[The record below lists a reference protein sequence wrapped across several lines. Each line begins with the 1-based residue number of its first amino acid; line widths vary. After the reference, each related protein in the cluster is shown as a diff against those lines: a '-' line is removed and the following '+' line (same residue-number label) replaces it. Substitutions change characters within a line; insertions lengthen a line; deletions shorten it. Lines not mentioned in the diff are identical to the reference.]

1 MWTTLLSVILTI
13 NELMASNVGEAMS
26 PAINFDSWIELYNPS
41 DESIDLG
48 GMYLSDDENNLT
60 KWQMPSDIGKV
71 PAKGFKVI
79 WLGSHSELETQAPFK
94 LDCDGGII
102 CLSDKSGTL
111 IVSQKYEEAI
121 SHTAWA
127 RKTDG
132 NGEWGWTSTP
142 TPGES
147 NATAV
152 FANQRLAAPV
162 VSVGSKLFTGSLN
175 ISVAIPEGAR
185 LAYTTNGSLPTDPK
199 DIPTEDPWTQRVKNG
214 NCEGDDASCLV
225 SKDGDSGKNENRITD
240 GIGYN
245 DSRGVTVH
253 SIKGAKND
261 NTSQFFVY
269 TPDHIWQTGEQ
280 FRFTMKVRAD
290 KAAKIKA
297 FAQKKPGE
305 DIQKSSWGGWGGSGS
320 STPVSMLASQ
330 YNVTTEWTEISYEGT
345 ITSDQADEQWDWG
358 GGWGGWGGG
367 GSGTATYSLQTI
379 AFNLNIDKNNDN
391 NFYFDEISWESLP
404 VGYTEFPTKESTD
417 GKFTVS
423 ATTNYTFRLFQ
434 DGYLP
439 SVPVT
444 RSYIQTSNKYTLP
457 IISIV
462 GDKKFFTDPKIGL
475 DCDGDGTNGKTGNG
489 QNYPKNY
496 NCDWDRPVNFSFLSP
511 EGEMLFNQDV
521 NISVSG
527 GYTRSQNYRSFKLK
541 SNKVFDGMNRLDYM
555 FFPQK
560 PYNRNKV
567 LLIRN
572 GGNDMYSHNARFMDP
587 ALETIIQRSGID
599 LDVQSYVPVI
609 EYVNGELRGVFNMRE
624 PNNDK
629 FAYANFGY
637 DDEELDALENG
648 KVKNGSD
655 EVMNRIYELGKRINE
670 DGVYDELMTLLD
682 IDEYTNYMAVTFFL
696 YNDDWPDNN
705 IKCYRSQN
713 DGRYRFVSFDLDYA
727 FQGCWANDR
736 TYPSDKN
743 PFTNFYKFKDEKG
756 PHHNN
761 VKEIANKEFVNLF
774 LNLLTHDGFRKKFID
789 TFCLMGGSVFEPT
802 RANAIVN
809 ELLNNVKAMCQLMKQ
824 QQPSITDGH
833 DPDRTVS
840 DIKSNLKD
848 RSKKMTDYMKKFSQ
862 MKLSGVTQQSV
873 KLSADA
879 EGASIFVN
887 GLEVPYAEFNGHLFA
902 PVTLEA
908 KAPAGYVFKG
918 WKNGD
923 DIVSTAAEMELPSDA
938 TVSLVACFEALSDDQ
953 LMAQGITPVRINE
966 VSAAN
971 TIYANE
977 YWKRNDWVE
986 LYNTTDSPIDVAG
999 MYLSDNANKPKK
1011 YKIAADGAST
1021 IIPAHGYLIIWC
1033 DKLDPQSQLHST
1045 FKLAAE
1051 GGDVLLTAEDESWC
1065 DHFVYTEHKGDET
1078 VGRYPD
1084 GAADVF
1090 VMNTPTIAKANI
1102 ISSYITAVEQPI
1114 TTGIRDLMADVADE
1128 LSLRY
1133 QQGNLALRSTSA
1145 ERLQVRIAN
1154 LAGQTI
1160 ATLQPQLSGGYT
1172 EVNIDQLPAGI
1183 YVAIATDQQ
1192 GHKTTCK
1199 FIKR

>member
-1 MWTTLLSVILTI
+1 MWTTLLSVILVI

-41 DESIDLG
+41 DESINLG
-48 GMYLSDDENNLT
+48 GMYLSNDENNLK
-60 KWQMPSDIGKV
+60 KWQMPSDIGTV

-102 CLSDKSGTL
+102 CLSDKSGAL
-111 IVSQKYEEAI
+111 IASQNYDKAI

-132 NGEWGWTSTP
+132 SGDWGWTSTP

-152 FANQRLAAPV
+152 FANQRLAAPIV
-162 VSVGSKLFTGSLN
+162 NVGSKLFTGSLN
-175 ISVAIPEGAR
+175 ISVTIPEGAR

-199 DIPTEDPWTQRVKNG
+199 AIPTEDPWTQQVKNG
-214 NCEGDDASCLV
+214 DCEGEDASCLV
-225 SKDGDSGKNENRITD
+225 SKNGDNGKNENRITD

-253 SIKGAKND
+253 SIKNAKND

-280 FRFTMKVRAD
+280 YRFTMKVRAD
-290 KAAKIKA
+290 KAATIKA

-305 DIQKSSWGGWGGSGS
+305 EIKTQSGGWWGGGS
-320 STPVSMLASQ
+320 STPVSILNGT
-330 YNVTTEWTEISYEGT
+330 YNVTTEWTEISYQGVV
-345 ITSDQADEQWDWG
+345 TSAQADEQRSWGG
-358 GGWGGWGGG
+358 GGWGWGGG
-367 GSGTATYSLQTI
+367 NETVTYSLQTI
-379 AFNLNIDKNNDN
+379 AFNLNISKTDDN

-404 VGYTEFPTKESTD
+404 ADYTEFPTKESLD
-417 GKFTVS
+417 GKFTIS

-462 GDKKFFTDPKIGL
+462 GDEKFFTDPKIGL
-475 DCDGDGTNGKTGNG
+475 DCEGDGTNGKEGNG
-489 QNYPKNY
+489 QNWPRNY
-496 NCDWDRPVNFSFLSP
+496 NCDWDRPVNFSYMSP
-511 EGEMLFNQDV
+511 QGEMLFNQDV

-541 SNKVFDGMNRLDYM
+541 SNKIFDGQNRLDYM

-572 GGNDMYSHNARFMDP
+572 GGNDYWRHNARFIDP

-599 LDVQSYVPVI
+599 LDVQSYVPII
-609 EYVNGELRGVFNMRE
+609 EYVNGKLRGVFNMRE

-637 DDEELDALENG
+637 DDEELDALENS

-655 EVMNRIYELGKRINE
+655 EVMKRIYELGSRINE
-670 DGVYDELMTLLD
+670 TGVYDELMTLLD

-696 YNDDWPDNN
+696 HNDDWPDNN

-727 FQGCWANDR
+727 FKGCWDNSKD
-736 TYPSDKN
+736 N
-743 PFTNFYKFKDEKG
+743 PFENFALFKDNSA
-756 PHHNN
+756 PRTNN
-761 VKEIANKEFVNLF
+761 NKEFVNFF
-774 LNLLTHDGFRKKFID
+774 LNLLKHDGFRKKFID

-802 RANAIVN
+802 HANVIVD
-809 ELLNNVKAMCQLMKQ
+809 ELLNNVKTMCQMMKQ
-824 QQPSITDGH
+824 QGINDGH
-833 DPDRTVS
+833 DPDRSAST
-840 DIKSNLKD
+840 IKTNLKG
-848 RSKKMTDYMKKFSQ
+848 RSKKMTDYLKKYNL
-862 MKLSGVTQQSV
+862 MKLSGVTQQAV
-873 KLSADA
+873 TLSADA
-879 EGASIFVN
+879 EGASLFVN
-887 GLEVPYAEFNGHLFA
+887 GLEVPYADFNGHLFA

-908 KAPAGYVFKG
+908 KAPAGYKFTG

-923 DIVSTAAEMELPSDA
+923 EIVSTEAEMELPGDA
-938 TVSLVACFEALSDDQ
+938 TVSLVACFEALSEDQ

-971 TIYANE
+971 NIYANE

-986 LYNTTDSPIDVAG
+986 LYNTTNSPIDVAG
-999 MYLSDNANKPKK
+999 MYLSDNPNKPKK
-1011 YKIAADGAST
+1011 YQIAADGAST
-1021 IIPAHGYLIIWC
+1021 IVPAHGYLIVWC
-1033 DKLDPQSQLHST
+1033 DKLDPQSQLHAT

-1051 GGDVLLTAEDESWC
+1051 GGDVLLTADDESWC

-1084 GAADVF
+1084 GASDVY
-1090 VMNTPTIAKANI
+1090 VMNIPTIAKSNVM
-1102 ISSYITAVEQPI
+1102 SSYMTAVEQPVI
-1114 TTGIRDLMADVADE
+1114 TGIRDLMAETADE
-1128 LSLRY
+1128 LSIRY

-1154 LAGQTI
+1154 LAGQSVV
-1160 ATLQPQLSGGYT
+1160 TLQAQLSGGYT
-1172 EVNIDQLPAGI
+1172 EVNVEQLPAGV
-1183 YVAIATDQQ
+1183 YIANITDRQ
-1192 GHKTTCK
+1192 GHKATCK